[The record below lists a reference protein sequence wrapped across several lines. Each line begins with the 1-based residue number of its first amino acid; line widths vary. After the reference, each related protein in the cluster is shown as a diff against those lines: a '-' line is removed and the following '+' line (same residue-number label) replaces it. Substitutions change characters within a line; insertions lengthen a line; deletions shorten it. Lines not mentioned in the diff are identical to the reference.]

1 MEIKRKRISSFRM
14 ILISFAALILLGT
27 MLLMLPISNESGCT
41 TNFIDALFTATS
53 SVCVTGL
60 VVFDTATHWSTF
72 GEAVIIVLIQIGGL
86 GVVTIAIWAALISGR
101 KIGLYSRSTMQ
112 EAIGAQTV
120 GGIVKLTI
128 FILKITL
135 CIELI
140 GAIFMMP
147 TMVSRFGIRGIWMA
161 FFHSVSAFCNAGFDL
176 MGDVKPFSSLMG
188 FGSDIVVNV
197 VIMALIISGGI
208 GFLTW
213 QDIKNHKFKFKKYRL
228 QSKVILITSLVL
240 ILFPTVYFFFA
251 EFSDMP
257 LKERILYSL
266 FQAVTP
272 RTAGFNT
279 YDLTLLSPVGMVIMI
294 MLMIV
299 GGSPGSTAGGMK
311 TTTLA
316 VLTFS
321 AVAVFRKREHTECF
335 GRRIEQDIVRNAAA
349 ILLMYIILFVAGA
362 LIICSI
368 EGITLQ
374 QAFFETA
381 SAIGTVGLSLGI
393 TPTLGVISKII
404 LILLMFFGRAGGL
417 TVIFAA
423 SVSVEQNV
431 SKYPQE
437 KIAVG

>member
-1 MEIKRKRISSFRM
+1 MELKRKRISSFRM
-14 ILISFAALILLGT
+14 ILISFAVVILLGT
-27 MLLMLPISNESGCT
+27 LLLMLPISNESGCT

-60 VVFDTATHWSTF
+60 IVFDTATYWSSF

-86 GVVTIAIWAALISGR
+86 GVVTVAIWAALISGR

-120 GGIVKLTI
+120 GGIVKLTM

-140 GAIFMMP
+140 GAILMLP
-147 TMVSRFGIRGIWMA
+147 TMVSRFGLRGIWMA

-176 MGDVKPFSSLMG
+176 MGDVKPFSSLAG

-213 QDIKNHKFKFKKYRL
+213 QDIKNHKFNFKKYRL

-240 ILFPTVYFFFA
+240 IIFPAVYFFFA

-279 YDLTLLSPVGMVIMI
+279 YDLSLLSPVGIVIMI

-349 ILLMYIILFVAGA
+349 ILLMYIILFITGSLV
-362 LIICSI
+362 ISSI

-381 SAIGTVGLSLGI
+381 SAVGTVGLSLGL
-393 TPTLGVISKII
+393 TPTLGIISKII

-423 SVSVEQNV
+423 LVSQGQNV

>member
-14 ILISFAALILLGT
+14 ILISFAAVILLGT
-27 MLLMLPISNESGCT
+27 LLLMLPISNESGCT

-60 VVFDTATHWSTF
+60 IVFDTATHWSTF

-147 TMVSRFGIRGIWMA
+147 TMVSRFGLRGIWMA

-176 MGDVKPFSSLMG
+176 MGDVKPFSSLTG
-188 FGSDIVVNV
+188 FGSDVVVNV
-197 VIMALIISGGI
+197 VIMTLIISGGI

-213 QDIKNHKFKFKKYRL
+213 QDIKNHKFKFRKYRL
-228 QSKVILITSLVL
+228 QSKVILITSFVL
-240 ILFPTVYFFFA
+240 IFFPAVYFFFA

-279 YDLTLLSPVGMVIMI
+279 YDLSLLSPVGMVIMI

-349 ILLMYIILFVAGA
+349 ILLMYIILFIAGS

-381 SAIGTVGLSLGI
+381 SAVGTVGLSLGL